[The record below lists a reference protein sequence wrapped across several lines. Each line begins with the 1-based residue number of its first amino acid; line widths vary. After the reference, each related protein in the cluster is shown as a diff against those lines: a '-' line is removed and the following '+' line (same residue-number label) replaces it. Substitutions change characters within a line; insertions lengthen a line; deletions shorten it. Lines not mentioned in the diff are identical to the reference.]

1 MELQES
7 KNCVSPE
14 LDRSFTD
21 QELQIIEAIEA
32 QYQHPLSKKRLSNSN
47 PHDED
52 SRPKTRRQLPTSL
65 FSSPPLRPFSL
76 SPCQANPKMKYP
88 AMRFGGQILYSRTSM
103 EVEKA
108 AAELLQ
114 ILEAKKGET
123 CQVPIGLDIEW
134 KPIFKRG
141 AIRKTALMQICANAN
156 QCHVMHIIHSGI
168 PPSLQFLLENT
179 AFLKVGVGIG
189 NDAVKVFKD
198 YNVSIKAV
206 EDLSYLAKQKLNG
219 NSQKWG
225 LASLTET
232 LVCKELQKPNKIRLG
247 NWEVDVLSKDQ
258 LQYAATDAFASWH
271 LYQCLQVLKSLPDI
285 VKVAAEERS

>member
-1 MELQES
+1 MKLQDS
-7 KNCVSPE
+7 NNCVSPE

-32 QYQHPLSKKRLSNSN
+32 QYQHPLSKKRPSNSN
-47 PHDED
+47 PHDGD

-65 FSSPPLRPFSL
+65 FASPPLRPFSL
-76 SPCQANPKMKYP
+76 SPSQADPKMKYP

-134 KPIFKRG
+134 RPTFKTG
-141 AIRKTALMQICANAN
+141 ALRKTALMQICADAN

-168 PPSLQFLLENT
+168 PPSLQFLLEDT

-189 NDAVKVFKD
+189 GDAVKVFKD
-198 YNVSIKAV
+198 YNVSIKGL
-206 EDLSYLAKQKLNG
+206 EDLSYLAKQKLNR

-225 LASLTET
+225 LAALTEM
-232 LVCKELQKPNKIRLG
+232 LVCKELPKPNKIRLG
-247 NWEVDVLSKDQ
+247 NWEANVLSKDQ

-271 LYQCLQVLKSLPDI
+271 LYQVLKSLPDR
-285 VKVAAEERS
+285 VKDAAS

>member
-1 MELQES
+1 MELQDS

-32 QYQHPLSKKRLSNSN
+32 QYQHSLSKKRPSNSN
-47 PHDED
+47 PNDDD

-65 FSSPPLRPFSL
+65 FASPPLRPFSL

-108 AAELLQ
+108 AAELLE

-134 KPIFKRG
+134 KPTFRKG

-225 LASLTET
+225 LASLIET
-232 LVCKELQKPNKIRLG
+232 LICKELQKPNKIRLG
-247 NWEVDVLSKDQ
+247 NWEVGVLSKDQ

-271 LYQCLQVLKSLPDI
+271 LYQVLKSLPDI

>member
-1 MELQES
+1 MELPVQDS
-7 KNCVSPE
+7 NNCVSPE

-21 QELQIIEAIEA
+21 QELQIIEAVEA
-32 QYQHPLSKKRLSNSN
+32 QYQHLLSKKRPAN
-47 PHDED
+47 PNTYDDD

-65 FSSPPLRPFSL
+65 FASPPLRPFSL
-76 SPCQANPKMKYP
+76 SPCQANTKMKFP

-134 KPIFKRG
+134 KPTFKSG
-141 AIRKTALMQICANAN
+141 ALRKTALMQICVDAN

-168 PPSLQFLLENT
+168 PPSLQLLLEDT
-179 AFLKVGVGIG
+179 ALIKVGVGIG

-219 NSQKWG
+219 ISQKWG

-247 NWEVDVLSKDQ
+247 NWEANVLSKDQ

-271 LYQCLQVLKSLPDI
+271 LYQVINNNPFVLFVSI
-285 VKVAAEERS
+285 RGFV

>member
-1 MELQES
+1 MELQDS

-14 LDRSFTD
+14 VDRSFTE

-32 QYQHPLSKKRLSNSN
+32 QYQHPLSNKRPSNSN
-47 PHDED
+47 PHDD
-52 SRPKTRRQLPTSL
+52 NSRPKTRRQLPTSL
-65 FSSPPLRPFSL
+65 FASPPLRPFSL
-76 SPCQANPKMKYP
+76 SPCQAANPKMKYP

-134 KPIFKRG
+134 KPTFARG

-232 LVCKELQKPNKIRLG
+232 LVCKELLKPNKIRLG

-271 LYQCLQVLKSLPDI
+271 LYQVLKSLPDI